1 MKNSITYVFI
11 CLNMFLVTFT
21 HASEFLNALENA
33 TAVKQVQPENQRS
46 TNQQKTVT
54 DNSFNCYPNEEILKV
69 TQRYLYELGLYKFS
83 IDGVAGKGTKSAIM
97 KAKTL
102 FGARASPGNCL
113 TDQDIVELRL
123 LAENRRYDTDS
134 STKIHVSTETDLD
147 LSEITIMTLQKEL
160 DKKIDELNELTER
173 YGIERR
179 TTLGNIQ
186 NLRADLSAL
195 SVQNAKLTAELASIN
210 KSKKTELP
218 TASATIG
225 SSEAPSLALNTQ
237 SAGDIV
243 KISEKPVNGEVPITN
258 ISLSITAVMVQIN
271 KPTFDVYSCAF
282 HLEFTN
288 RTSGNSFDVVLY
300 AEGSDGKF
308 TASTKDIQTALANS
322 GLTEEDNNWKALSI
336 KAKKYDDPNVVCKPA
351 NQNSYQITTD
361 GAEGTFKI
369 DSDGQLTMT
378 GLPIVVV
385 N

>member
-11 CLNMFLVTFT
+11 CLNMFLGTFT

-46 TNQQKTVT
+46 TNQQNTVT

-173 YGIERR
+173 YGMERR
-179 TTLGNIQ
+179 ATLGNIQ
-186 NLRADLSAL
+186 SLRADLSAL
-195 SVQNAKLTAELASIN
+195 SVQNAKLKAELASIN
-210 KSKKTELP
+210 KSKKQNFPPLQQQ
-218 TASATIG
+218 
-225 SSEAPSLALNTQ
+225 L
-237 SAGDIV
+237 V
-243 KISEKPVNGEVPITN
+243 
-258 ISLSITAVMVQIN
+258 VQR
-271 KPTFDVYSCAF
+271 
-282 HLEFTN
+282 HH
-288 RTSGNSFDVVLY
+288 R
-300 AEGSDGKF
+300 
-308 TASTKDIQTALANS
+308 
-322 GLTEEDNNWKALSI
+322 
-336 KAKKYDDPNVVCKPA
+336 
-351 NQNSYQITTD
+351 
-361 GAEGTFKI
+361 
-369 DSDGQLTMT
+369 
-378 GLPIVVV
+378 
-385 N
+385 